1 MGLTACHGGKSFS
14 NKKCEKRAGAGE
26 RQAVATVPFPESCA
40 SYFRFTRFNTFPL
53 NYLRAWHR
61 LSISLIP
68 FLWRTSFPPL
78 PFKQSRR
85 VSCRHFL
92 VTPMSPKM
100 ACWPWL
106 FLVNLGTSYGSINCA
121 RFATRESAGW
131 IENRTIVKAPK
142 TRNILIPKSMGKD
155 WYVIFPSSSLSP
167 HNGAIGKRPKND
179 KLRLQKAF

>member
-1 MGLTACHGGKSFS
+1 MKSDGL
-14 NKKCEKRAGAGE
+14 KKVMALTLPNDLCKCWEK
-26 RQAVATVPFPESCA
+26 TTTTP
-40 SYFRFTRFNTFPL
+40 
-53 NYLRAWHR
+53 
-61 LSISLIP
+61 
-68 FLWRTSFPPL
+68 
-78 PFKQSRR
+78 RR

-100 ACWPWL
+100 ASWPWL

-179 KLRLQKAF
+179 KLRLQKAFLFFWTQSRELQSWKPQTFGKNRMFLVFVISL